1 MAVHCTIVE
10 LLHTSRGNPR
20 VKSPF
25 GGCFWT
31 KLQRPVRTI
40 WKKKR
45 MPSKLKTSKSFLWLE
60 KNVYIQTSIDQ
71 KEIKKLSYVTWIR
84 LFHSQLVF
92 MLVLFWLEWFAP
104 FRRHDLTALAWPL
117 EVPPQRWP
125 VAWWTRGFVED
136 VPSASAWWWGVPRSV
151 AGAGKSPVSHH
162 VSHHWCAVLFIGGKE
177 HI

>member
-60 KNVYIQTSIDQ
+60 KKRLYTNVNWPKKHQTTIMWHGRFVSCHI
-71 KEIKKLSYVTWIR
+71 
-84 LFHSQLVF
+84 LFSC
-92 MLVLFWLEWFAP
+92 LFFLLEWFAQP
-104 FRRHDLTALAWPL
+104 WRKMIYSFGLATGSPSSAL
-117 EVPPQRWP
+117 
-125 VAWWTRGFVED
+125 TRGLVD
-136 VPSASAWWWGVPRSV
+136 TWVRWGRSV
-151 AGAGKSPVSHH
+151 SVSL
-162 VSHHWCAVLFIGGKE
+162 VVRRSTRRCRRR
-177 HI
+177 

>member
-45 MPSKLKTSKSFLWLE
+45 MPSKLKTSKNFLWLE
-60 KNVYIQTSIDQ
+60 KNVYIQTSID
-71 KEIKKLSYVTWIR
+71 KKNIKKTIMWHGRFVSCNILFSCLFFFVVGMICSALGERILQLWPGHWKSLLSVPHPWVGGHVGSLRTLR
-84 LFHSQLVF
+84 QRQLGGEAFH
-92 MLVLFWLEWFAP
+92 A
-104 FRRHDLTALAWPL
+104 ALPA
-117 EVPPQRWP
+117 
-125 VAWWTRGFVED
+125 
-136 VPSASAWWWGVPRSV
+136 
-151 AGAGKSPVSHH
+151 KVSHLCH
-162 VSHHWCAVLFIGGKE
+162 TVFIGGKE
-177 HI
+177 NI